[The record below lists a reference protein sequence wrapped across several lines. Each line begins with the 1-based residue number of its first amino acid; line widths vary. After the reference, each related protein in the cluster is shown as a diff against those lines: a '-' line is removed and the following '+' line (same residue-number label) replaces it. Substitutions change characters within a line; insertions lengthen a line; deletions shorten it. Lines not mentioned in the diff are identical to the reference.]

1 MTEAVHKFKVGQN
14 VDLIPSTFRAAATGS
29 YEIVRLRTAEDGN
42 AQYLIKSASEAYE
55 RVVSESDIV
64 MPDEAEIRS

>member
-1 MTEAVHKFKVGQN
+1 MNESVHKFRVGQN

-29 YEIVRLRTAEDGN
+29 YEIVRLRTGEDGN

>member
-1 MTEAVHKFKVGQN
+1 MNESVHKFKVGQN
-14 VDLIPSTFRAAATGS
+14 VDRVPSTFRAAAIGS
-29 YEIVRLRTAEDGN
+29 YEIVRLRTSEDGN

-64 MPDEAEIRS
+64 VPDEVEIRS